1 MAAPRLNVPSVIQ
14 VVGMTIFRPWYVAWG
29 YSKVLNHLADR
40 LIGCQEVTTG
50 KLARLGVPPRK
61 LRVVYNGIDV
71 DAIRREAAD
80 SPSPDLPT
88 GALKVGMVAGMDPR
102 KGHILLIKAA
112 GHVCR
117 RMPEAHFY
125 LIGSVEPEKA
135 YYRIIREAIDA
146 TGFAD
151 RIHLV
156 GRVPHRAIA
165 PWIAAMDVY
174 CNSSLTEAL
183 SVASIEAMALGR
195 PVVATNVDG
204 NPVAVVDG
212 ETGLLCRPEDPLD
225 LADKLVA
232 VLQDPDLRASFGD
245 AGRRR
250 AETLFTIE
258 RNAAALGDVFAEL
271 LHL

>member
-1 MAAPRLNVPSVIQ
+1 MAARRLNVPSVIQ

-29 YSKVLNHLADR
+29 YCRVLDHLADR
-40 LIGCQEVTTG
+40 VIGCQEVTTR
-50 KLARLGVPPRK
+50 KLAQLGVSAHK

-71 DAIRREAAD
+71 DEIRREAAD
-80 SPSPDLPT
+80 NPSPDLPT

-102 KGHILLIKAA
+102 KGHILFIKAA

-117 RMPEAHFY
+117 RIPEAHFY
-125 LIGSVEPEKA
+125 LIGSVEPEKV

-151 RIHLV
+151 RIHLI
-156 GRVPHRAIA
+156 GRVPHIA

-232 VLQDPDLRASFGD
+232 VLQDPDRLASFSD

-250 AETLFTIE
+250 AETLFTIV

-271 LHL
+271 LH